1 MADSTEEM
9 RKEMER
15 FERDEEAESGG
26 IESKV
31 PPPSG
36 RKFPNWILW
45 VLAADLVIVI
55 AVVLIII
62 S

>member
-9 RKEMER
+9 RQEMER
-15 FERDEEAESGG
+15 FERDEETESGG
-26 IESKV
+26 IRTQG

-45 VLAADLVIVI
+45 MLVADLVIVI